1 MYDVDLRATLHTL
14 PLLMTI
20 NIVITNGCIWY
31 TWVIFG
37 ATNLCLVVVT
47 LFSMTITDVGT
58 TLLSMKME
66 EVLKVSLKIQLH
78 CLVYF
83 VTTALEIQSN

>member
-1 MYDVDLRATLHTL
+1 MLTFVLQLRVCNIAHVTS
-14 PLLMTI
+14 I
-20 NIVITNGCIWY
+20 NIVINNGCIWY

-37 ATNLCLVVVT
+37 ATNLCSVVVT

-58 TLLSMKME
+58 TLLE
-66 EVLKVSLKIQLH
+66 EVLKVSLTIQLH

-83 VTTALEIQSN
+83 VTTALEFQSN